1 MTRAL
6 VALAA
11 ALLLAGCT
19 GGSEQKLPQ
28 PFGTRA
34 PTAVLKDGLLVAE
47 VKGALVAADPDS
59 AATVGVA
66 ARDGVV
72 TLRGRVRDA
81 ATKARLLAAARKN
94 SGVVRV
100 VDRLRVD
107 PRAPQLRQQV
117 GDAALTARI
126 EAAITAQVGPQNV
139 GVRVSGGVA
148 TVSGTV
154 PDAKTKATVLASAR
168 GTSGIR
174 NVVDRIR
181 VARP

>member
-1 MTRAL
+1 MRRAL
-6 VALAA
+6 ALAA
-11 ALLLAGCT
+11 ALVLSGCT
-19 GGSEQKLPQ
+19 GTSEQKMPQ

-34 PTAVLKDGLLVAE
+34 ATSVLKDALLIAE
-47 VKGALVAADPDS
+47 VKSSLTAEDPDS

-81 ATKARLLAAARKN
+81 ATKARLDRAARKS

-100 VDRLRVD
+100 VDQLKID

-117 GDAALTARI
+117 GDVALAARVQT
-126 EAAITAQVGPQNV
+126 AITAELGPQNV
-139 GVRVSGGVA
+139 SVRVERGVA
-148 TVSGTV
+148 TLTGSV
-154 PDAKTKATVLASAR
+154 PDRKTKATVLAAAR

-181 VARP
+181 VGQP

>member
-1 MTRAL
+1 MKRAL
-6 VALAA
+6 ALAA
-11 ALLLAGCT
+11 ALFLAGCT
-19 GGSEQKLPQ
+19 GSSEQKMPQ
-28 PFGTRA
+28 PFGTRPA
-34 PTAVLKDGLLVAE
+34 TSVLKDALLLAE
-47 VKGALVAADPDS
+47 VKSALTATDPDS

-81 ATKARLLAAARKN
+81 ATKTRLAGAARTS

-100 VDRLRVD
+100 VDELRVD

-117 GDAALTARI
+117 GDVALAARVET
-126 EAAITAQVGPQNV
+126 AITAQLGPQNV
-139 GVRVSGGVA
+139 AVHVDRGVA
-148 TVSGTV
+148 TLSGTV
-154 PDAKTKATVLASAR
+154 TDRKTKTTVLAAAR

-181 VARP
+181 VGQP